1 MSEELS
7 SPQDT
12 AVERDAESDA
22 ATMDTATQ
30 VPSRLG
36 LALVVIAAAQLMIVL
51 DATIVNVALPHI
63 QRALGFS
70 GTGLE
75 WIVTAYSLAFGS
87 LLLLGGR
94 LGDIYGRRRVFMTG
108 ILLFSTASLVGGF
121 ATSEWWLLTAR
132 AVQGAGAALA
142 APTALALIATTF
154 PMGPPRNRA
163 LGVWAGMAGAGGAI
177 GLLLGGILTTYVS
190 WRWVFFVNAPI
201 GLTVAAL
208 APIALVGGGRLQ
220 RRLDIPGV
228 ITSTGGL
235 ALLVYGLTHAAAGQ
249 DGVSHWG
256 EPVTIACLAGA
267 VALLVGFV
275 FIERYVKEPELDL
288 NLLRS
293 RRRSGAYVM
302 MLLLGTALFSVFFF
316 LTIYLQTVWGY
327 SPVKAGLSWVPFPIM
342 LIGINVLVA
351 RVLVTKVGV
360 RPLLMAGPLFAGVGF
375 MLLSRLTPTGSYW
388 VNLLGPMVLLSI
400 GMGLMFVPITLMIVS
415 HVRHD
420 EAGAASSLL
429 NIGQQVG
436 GSIGLAAIGTI
447 AWTSVAHTVRTG
459 MAAAAA
465 TGATGVAGAATGGA
479 SERGLGSRDRPTGDP
494 LSRADGR
501 LLDGAHDRRHRRV
514 VRLLRRRRGDLDA
527 GTLPVALGPARPRAL
542 VRRGARYL
550 RPGRAQA
557 GHGHRRLRR
566 PLGFTNATRP
576 ERRRGRGGPS
586 GLPAL
591 FARSASASPQV
602 FCIVTPRRRSARRA
616 SSWPASSSRSSSAS
630 RCSARPCPR
639 GSGPSPSRPHRLG

>member
-1 MSEELS
+1 MTEELS

-12 AVERDAESDA
+12 VAVHGAESDA
-22 ATMDTATQ
+22 ATTDRASQ
-30 VPSRLG
+30 VPRRLG
-36 LALVVIAAAQLMIVL
+36 QALVVIAAAQLMIVL

-94 LGDIYGRRRVFMTG
+94 LGDIYGRRRIFMTG
-108 ILLFSTASLVGGF
+108 VLLFSLASLVGGF
-121 ATSEWWLLTAR
+121 ATSEWWLLSAR

-154 PMGPPRNRA
+154 PMGLQRNRA

-177 GLLLGGILTTYVS
+177 GLLLGGILTSYVS

-228 ITSTGGL
+228 VTSTAGL

-256 EPVTIACLAGA
+256 EPLTIACLAGA

-288 NLLRS
+288 NLLKS
-293 RRRSGAYVM
+293 RRRSGAYIM
-302 MLLLGTALFSVFFF
+302 MLLLGTAMFAVFFF
-316 LTIYLQTVWGY
+316 LTIYIQTVWGY
-327 SPVKAGLSWVPFPIM
+327 SPVKAGISWVPFPIM

-375 MLLSRLTPTGSYW
+375 MLLSRLSPTGSYW
-388 VNLLGPMVLLSI
+388 VNLLGPMIVLSI

-436 GSIGLAAIGTI
+436 GSIGLAAIGTV

-465 TGATGVAGAATGGA
+465 GGATGAAGAAAGGA
-479 SERGLGSRDRPTGDP
+479 SAGAGSGVASIPPAILYHGLTVGFSTG
-494 LSRADGR
+494 LMI
-501 LLDGAHDRRHRRV
+501 
-514 VRLLRRRRGDLDA
+514 A
-527 GTLPVALGPARPRAL
+527 GIVALSGFFVAI
-542 VRRGARYL
+542 VTTWT
-550 RPGRAQA
+550 PGRF
-557 GHGHRRLRR
+557 RL
-566 PLGFTNATRP
+566 
-576 ERRRGRGGPS
+576 
-586 GLPAL
+586 
-591 FARSASASPQV
+591 
-602 FCIVTPRRRSARRA
+602 RSARHDREP
-616 SSWPASSSRSSSAS
+616 SCDEVLGTCDPAGLKPGAVTD
-630 RCSARPCPR
+630 
-639 GSGPSPSRPHRLG
+639 G

>member
-1 MSEELS
+1 MRNETLETGVA
-7 SPQDT
+7 P
-12 AVERDAESDA
+12 AVAGGPPENGSH
-22 ATMDTATQ
+22 
-30 VPSRLG
+30 VPHHLG

-94 LGDIYGRRRVFMTG
+94 LGDIYGRRRIFMTG
-108 ILLFSTASLVGGF
+108 ILLFSVASLVGGF

-132 AVQGAGAALA
+132 AVQGGGAALA

-154 PMGPPRNRA
+154 PMGAPRNRA
-163 LGVWAGMAGAGGAI
+163 LGVWAAMAGAGGAI

-201 GLTVAAL
+201 GLIVAAL
-208 APIALVGGGRLQ
+208 APVALVGGGRLQ

-228 ITSTGGL
+228 VTSTAGL

-256 EPVTIACLAGA
+256 DSLTIACLAGA
-267 VALLVGFV
+267 VVLLVGFV

-288 NLLRS
+288 GLLRS
-293 RRRSGAYVM
+293 RRRSGAYIM
-302 MLLLGTALFSVFFF
+302 MLLLGTAMFAVFFF
-316 LTIYLQTVWGY
+316 LTIYVQTVWGY
-327 SPVKAGLSWVPFPIM
+327 SAVKAGVSWVPFPIT
-342 LIGINVLVA
+342 LIAINVFVA
-351 RVLVTKVGV
+351 RVLVAKVGV
-360 RPLLMAGPLFAGVGF
+360 RPLLMAGPLFAGAGF
-375 MLLSRLTPTGSYW
+375 MLLSRLSPTGSYW
-388 VNLLGPMVLLSI
+388 TDLLGPMMVLSL
-400 GMGLMFVPITLMIVS
+400 GMGLMFVPITLMVVS

-447 AWTSVAHTVRTG
+447 AWTSVATTVRNG

-465 TGATGVAGAATGGA
+465 NGGAAGAAGGASSSAGSGVAGVPPAILYHGLTVGFSTGLMIAGIVAMSGFLVAVVATWTPG
-479 SERGLGSRDRPTGDP
+479 RF
-494 LSRADGR
+494 R
-501 LLDGAHDRRHRRV
+501 LLSARHDREPSCDEV
-514 VRLLRRRRGDLDA
+514 L
-527 GTLPVALGPARPRAL
+527 GTCAEAVAD
-542 VRRGARYL
+542 
-550 RPGRAQA
+550 
-557 GHGHRRLRR
+557 
-566 PLGFTNATRP
+566 
-576 ERRRGRGGPS
+576 
-586 GLPAL
+586 
-591 FARSASASPQV
+591 
-602 FCIVTPRRRSARRA
+602 
-616 SSWPASSSRSSSAS
+616 
-630 RCSARPCPR
+630 
-639 GSGPSPSRPHRLG
+639 